1 MARSISR
8 RTASP
13 NRRRRRL
20 RSMAASRSSASP
32 SSRSRSASRVTRK
45 AQFDSTSMPGKSS
58 PRRAAMICSRGTK
71 RSPSGRG
78 TKRGSRGG
86 TLTRAKRRSPD
97 RGLRT
102 STARL
107 SDRLEMWGKGWPGS
121 TASGVS
127 TGKMRWSN
135 SSPRYVAV
143 VVVDVVPPAHVD
155 PGLGQRRHH
164 PVGEDRRL
172 LVDQVD
178 HRHPDGP
185 QLLRR
190 RRARR
195 ATRLR
200 ARAACCSLRIATRT
214 WKNSSRLLAKMAR
227 NLARSSTGVSGS
239 SARASTRWLNSSQ
252 LSSRLR

>member
-1 MARSISR
+1 MLRSTSR

-13 NRRRRRL
+13 KRRRRRL

-45 AQFDSTSMPGKSS
+45 VECDSTSMPGNSS

-71 RSPSGRG
+71 RSPSGRA
-78 TKRGSRGG
+78 TKRGSSGG
-86 TLTRAKRRSPD
+86 TFTRAKRRSPV

-102 STARL
+102 STARF

-127 TGKMRWSN
+127 TGKMRWSKTSSRN
-135 SSPRYVAV
+135 SRSSSPICSQPHMWMPASASTGRTRVAKIADCWSISSATRMRMARSCSV
-143 VVVDVVPPAHVD
+143 GVSPSGDVPPS
-155 PGLGQRRHH
+155 
-164 PVGEDRRL
+164 
-172 LVDQVD
+172 
-178 HRHPDGP
+178 
-185 QLLRR
+185 
-190 RRARR
+190 
-195 ATRLR
+195 
-200 ARAACCSLRIATRT
+200 RAACCSLRMATRT

-227 NLARSSTGVSGS
+227 NLARSRTGVSS
-239 SARASTRWLNSSQ
+239 TSAWARTRWLNSSQ